1 MSKLLTLAV
10 SALFAH
16 DADGKIDEEKSVSNF
31 RAHVAKT
38 KTEQELEDS
47 TIAKAVSDVFDAN
60 PGVSINMDG
69 VIGMALRGLNVQQAN
84 YTAMQ
89 EKVGA
94 YIRANSDRAEK
105 KDRKTG
111 KVIQTKEQ
119 PRTRLFGIKKGLGGG
134 VCRWSD
140 VPEKGEA
147 SEAAPESAE

>member
-38 KTEQELEDS
+38 KTEQELEES
-47 TIAKAVSDVFDAN
+47 TIARAVSAVFDEN
-60 PGVSINMDG
+60 PGASINMDG

-89 EKVGA
+89 DKVGA

-111 KVIQTKEQ
+111 KVTQQKEQ

-140 VPEKGEA
+140 VPLAGD
-147 SEAAPESAE
+147 SAPESAE